1 MYIEFSPPDFPAVV
15 NTSEGIRCT
24 HLYTSSPTW
33 TTVVSPTKRFSWTF
47 SAVLVKST
55 CPMRK
60 CGFTEEPNS
69 LCCMFLCMSASCMTL
84 FELFSLYPIFCFF
97 FSLSQHDN
105 QLWGCCHVKLKKK
118 KFMKYKHIRSINP
131 FKCNQKYNL
140 FSLHSL
146 NFGFNCF
153 PSNCSMVFYI
163 FFIGLS

>member
-1 MYIEFSPPDFPAVV
+1 MCVNVYISAQLFPYLLKFFMRCNRCFIVARHRSAYCRFPCMVIYMYIEFSPPDFPAVV

-55 CPMRK
+55 CPMKK

-84 FELFSLYPIFCFF
+84 IWLFSLYPIFCFF

-105 QLWGCCHVKLKKK
+105 QLWGCKTCKT
-118 KFMKYKHIRSINP
+118 
-131 FKCNQKYNL
+131 
-140 FSLHSL
+140 
-146 NFGFNCF
+146 
-153 PSNCSMVFYI
+153 
-163 FFIGLS
+163 

>member
-1 MYIEFSPPDFPAVV
+1 MNFEWIDINKRSKKNSLTFWLHGCVVLSILYVCVNMCTFLLSYFLTSWNFLCVCNCCFIVARCRSAYCRFPCMVIYMYIEFSPPDFPAVV

-55 CPMRK
+55 CLMRK

-84 FELFSLYPIFCFF
+84 F
-97 FSLSQHDN
+97 
-105 QLWGCCHVKLKKK
+105 
-118 KFMKYKHIRSINP
+118 
-131 FKCNQKYNL
+131 
-140 FSLHSL
+140 
-146 NFGFNCF
+146 
-153 PSNCSMVFYI
+153 
-163 FFIGLS
+163 